1 MSRSGARNTRHLRPF
16 DSLLPPPATLG
27 ESGSVALPCSGVVGV
42 ERGGAS
48 GLATDEESSA
58 AVRSSRAAPSVTATC
73 VRISEIY
80 LMTDCVDCVC
90 TARVQPSVTS
100 TTAGATG
107 STRGTHPYR
116 HISAESADG
125 STDLYHV
132 SVLTC
137 AAADR
142 VSTQL
147 DWAGLCASPQCC
159 MLRCA
164 AWASLSRYGDAR

>member
-16 DSLLPPPATLG
+16 DSLLTRPAATLG
-27 ESGSVALPCSGVVGV
+27 ESVSVALPCSGVVGV

-58 AVRSSRAAPSVTATC
+58 AVRSSGAAPSVTATC

-80 LMTDCVDCVC
+80 LTTD
-90 TARVQPSVTS
+90 AGGPRVHSACAAKCDKHNS
-100 TTAGATG
+100 GGG
-107 STRGTHPYR
+107 SRRGTHPYR

-142 VSTQL
+142 VSTPL
-147 DWAGLCASPQCC
+147 DWAVFCATVATALHAWVCCASE
-159 MLRCA
+159 
-164 AWASLSRYGDAR
+164 S